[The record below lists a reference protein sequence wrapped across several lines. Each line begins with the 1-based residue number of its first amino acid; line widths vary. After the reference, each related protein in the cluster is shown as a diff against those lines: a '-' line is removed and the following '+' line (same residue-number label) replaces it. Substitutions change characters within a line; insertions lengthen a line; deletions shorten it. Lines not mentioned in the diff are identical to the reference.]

1 MHADALVLLELP
13 DAPDAIAV
21 GEFVPL
27 RLVIRRPADRRD
39 AVTIPYVNHRDHG
52 RAIVNTDLFQREVS
66 LHPGENYVLTLNVQ
80 FQVTG
85 PANLSEFYV
94 QVNPATG
101 RPILMRLPD
110 HPLRVVPSLQRNLA
124 TRVERICGY
133 EQGVKVEV
141 LLENRGETDWDD
153 LEVTVGPINRVRAGL
168 TCHRR
173 PKFLRREKESFEV
186 VLDGEAVELSLAAT
200 ADGQRATEQ
209 RSLPFPAAG
218 GHANGHEPFAF
229 LEPRAL
235 STDRVTIRP
244 ADGERVILPVRG
256 TYPVIA
262 GHEEYIV
269 TICPS
274 DPLATGVELIR
285 APGLVEVKGMKCE
298 RKEWSFL
305 VTVVGDSWLTR
316 VIRLYYEVRRPGHTE
331 LQGELYLAI
340 RPSNLRLWA
349 LAATAGAAVTVKG
362 VTALAPT
369 LLHPEFMRE
378 DLLSSVSELL
388 GRRWTD
394 WLAFLSIPLI
404 RGGLSLLDRALRL
417 VRER

>member
-1 MHADALVLLELP
+1 MHADALVMLEVP
-13 DAPDAIAV
+13 DAPDTVPV

-27 RLVIRRPADRRD
+27 RLMIRRPADRRD
-39 AVTIPYVNHRDHG
+39 AVTIPYVNHRDPG
-52 RAIVNTDLFQREVS
+52 RAIVNTDLFQREAS
-66 LHPGENYVLTLNVQ
+66 LHPGESYVLTLNVQ
-80 FQVTG
+80 FRSTG

-110 HPLRVVPSLQRNLA
+110 RPLRVVPSLQRNLE

-141 LLENRGETDWDD
+141 LLANTGEAEWDD
-153 LEVTVGPINRVRAGL
+153 LEVVVGPAERVRAGL

-173 PKFLRREKESFEV
+173 PRLGPRQQESFEV
-186 VLDGEAVELSLAAT
+186 VLDSEAVELSLAAT
-200 ADGQRATEQ
+200 ANGQRATEH
-209 RSLPFPAAG
+209 RSLPVPAAG
-218 GHANGHEPFAF
+218 GQANGHQHFVF

-235 STDRVTIRP
+235 STDRITLRP
-244 ADGERVILPVRG
+244 PDGGRDIPAVRG
-256 TYPVIA
+256 IYPVTA

-274 DPLATGVELIR
+274 DPRATGVELIR
-285 APGLVEVKGMKCE
+285 APGLVEVKRMKCE

-305 VTVVGDSWLTR
+305 LTVVGDSWLTR
-316 VIRLYYEVRRPGHTE
+316 PVRLYYDVQRPGQVVQ
-331 LQGELYLAI
+331 QGELYLAV
-340 RPSNLRLWA
+340 RPSSVRLWA
-349 LAATAGAAVTVKG
+349 LAATAGAAVTVRG

-378 DLLSSVSELL
+378 DLLSSLSELL

-404 RGGLSLLDRALRL
+404 RGGLGLLDWL
-417 VRER
+417 VRLIRES